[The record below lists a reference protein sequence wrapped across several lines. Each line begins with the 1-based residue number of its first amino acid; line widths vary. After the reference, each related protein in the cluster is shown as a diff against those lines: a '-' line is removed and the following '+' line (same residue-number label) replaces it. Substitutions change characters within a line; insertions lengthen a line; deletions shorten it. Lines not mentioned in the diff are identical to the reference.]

1 MNNKKI
7 FLLLFIFILIGLTTN
22 EYLPETNNKGQ
33 EIFTKIC
40 EKFSF
45 KVEYYT
51 IADFYTFAYII
62 KPGILKSNKKGPTK
76 MEKIV

>member
-1 MNNKKI
+1 M
-7 FLLLFIFILIGLTTN
+7 T
-22 EYLPETNNKGQ
+22 Q
-33 EIFTKIC
+33 EIFSKIC
-40 EKFSF
+40 DKFSF

-62 KPGILKSNKKGPTK
+62 KPGKLKSNKKGPTK